1 MSECAT
7 FADDIKSTYSFQA
20 GWHFIDQPYL
30 DKGGSLS
37 DFTFKYD
44 TYDIL
49 GALTNLTQCLEGS
62 GTDYLTSYYHQ
73 QIALNFPNDADA
85 RSFALRMIIHYVG
98 DIHQPLHT
106 VAMVDATYP
115 SGDMG
120 GNKEYLPS
128 ICGASNLHSV
138 WDSVAYNYCGYPVQ
152 VSSNSNFFHS
162 FRIFLKNLTFIFQ
175 PLSDADWEWYST
187 TASSI
192 NNAYPADETKLK
204 DGDFAAWAQE
214 GYDLAVSTV
223 YPGKYLP
230 NNFLGYVNSKT
241 PLTAEYVAACDHA
254 SREHMMYGARR
265 LANLMVQIYDT
276 TGSRAFLQ

>member
-1 MSECAT
+1 
-7 FADDIKSTYSFQA
+7 
-20 GWHFIDQPYL
+20 
-30 DKGGSLS
+30 
-37 DFTFKYD
+37 
-44 TYDIL
+44 
-49 GALTNLTQCLEGS
+49 
-62 GTDYLTSYYHQ
+62 
-73 QIALNFPNDADA
+73 
-85 RSFALRMIIHYVG
+85 MIIHYVG

-152 VSSNSNFFHS
+152 
-162 FRIFLKNLTFIFQ
+162 

-223 YPGKYLP
+223 YPG
-230 NNFLGYVNSKT
+230 YVNSKT

-265 LANLMVQIYDT
+265 LANLMV
-276 TGSRAFLQ
+276 